1 MSNTAD
7 PVNPVSAPESPVNRF
22 YRTVWRWHFYA
33 GLFVIPFM
41 LVLATTGMIYL
52 FKPQLDGL
60 MYHHLLFVPPG
71 GKITP
76 YTEQVNAV
84 QSAYPNAAV
93 SKIVSGIA
101 PNRSTEVQ
109 IVAGDKR
116 HLAVFV
122 NPYTG
127 DVLGNRNEDNNPQAI
142 IRKIHG
148 ELMMGKWGD
157 YLVELAACWAL
168 VLLLSGLYL
177 WWPRNRFKL
186 FGTFIPRLSRRNK
199 RVFWRDLHAVS
210 GFYGVLLMGFLILT
224 GLPWS
229 GFWGDTFAKV
239 WSQFPQYVFDGAPQ
253 STPLTGSLNQKG
265 IQTVPW
271 AVEQLPMPRSLGT
284 PETLSLL
291 VQHSH
296 SDIPAEADR
305 PENTAVN
312 LDSIIAVAQSQN
324 LPMGFSVSLPA
335 DQTGVYTLAAF
346 PNDPRQERT
355 MHIDQYSGQVLV
367 DVGWHDY
374 NWVAKS
380 VEMGIAVH
388 MGKYSLANQ
397 LLMLVAC
404 LIIILLCVSG
414 AVMWWQ
420 HRPTG
425 RLGAPAIPTTVPS
438 WRVPLVFVALLGLAF
453 PLVGF
458 SLVAVLLL
466 DYLVISRIP
475 LLKRALN

>member
-1 MSNTAD
+1 MSNSVNM
-7 PVNPVSAPESPVNRF
+7 VNPISAPESPVNRF

-41 LVLATTGMIYL
+41 LVLATTGIIYL
-52 FKPQLDGL
+52 FKPQLDRL
-60 MYHHLLFVPPG
+60 MYHDLLFVQPTG
-71 GKITP
+71 AIAP
-76 YTEQVNAV
+76 YTQQVDAV
-84 QSAYPNAAV
+84 QSVYPDAAV
-93 SKIVSGIA
+93 SKVVSSIA

-109 IVAGDKR
+109 VVTGDKR
-116 HLAVFV
+116 NLVVFV

-127 DVLGNRNEDNNPQAI
+127 KVLGNRNEDNNLQAI
-142 IRKIHG
+142 TRQIHG
-148 ELMMGKWGD
+148 ELMLGKWGD

-177 WWPRNRFKL
+177 WWPRNTKL
-186 FGTFIPRLSRRNK
+186 FGTFIPRFWSQNK

-239 WSQFPQYVFDGAPQ
+239 SSQFPQYVFDGTPQ
-253 STPLTGSLNQKG
+253 STALTGSLNQKG

-271 AVEQLPMPRSLGT
+271 AVEQLPIPRSLSI
-284 PETLSLL
+284 PETSSLL
-291 VQHSH
+291 IQHSH
-296 SDIPAEADR
+296 SDRPAETDQPR
-305 PENTAVN
+305 EIAVN
-312 LDSIIAVAQSQN
+312 LDSIIALAQSQN

-335 DQTGVYTLAAF
+335 DRTGVYTIAAF
-346 PNDPRQERT
+346 PNDPRQERI

-367 DVGWHDY
+367 DLGWHDY

-404 LIIILLCVSG
+404 LIVILLCVSG
-414 AVMWWQ
+414 GVMWWQ
-420 HRPTG
+420 HRPIG
-425 RLGAPAIPTTVPS
+425 RLGAPVIPTSVPS
-438 WRVPLVFVALLGLAF
+438 WKVPLVIVALLGFAF

-475 LLKRALN
+475 LLKRVLN